1 MPSKNNMAFYNQDQT
16 PSSWAPRRPFTI
28 PGILDGAQQLWTL
41 NSISVA
47 NIVKKHM
54 KATGID
60 TKIYGPDSR
69 RSANSMK
76 AAELGNKID
85 TIKKYAN
92 WNLSAHTFERFYY
105 KLPHQHAEV

>member
-1 MPSKNNMAFYNQDQT
+1 
-16 PSSWAPRRPFTI
+16 
-28 PGILDGAQQLWTL
+28 
-41 NSISVA
+41 
-47 NIVKKHM
+47 M

-105 KLPHQHAEV
+105 KLPHQHAEVTLVNQDGK